1 MWFGGGSWRSQRYT
15 LATEIWPRALGC
27 TPSWPWPPT
36 WYPSRGTHTGDAA
49 HAGAQDGT
57 GARCSPGATGHAR
70 RAAEDRGTAGGVSRY
85 PVVTGR
91 HGRSGSRPEPGN
103 DGRALVKIVDCF
115 AFPCSQCATGRPCPA
130 RGARAPAAGTRLTV
144 CGPEVAGE
152 ESACESQ
159 G

>member
-36 WYPSRGTHTGDAA
+36 WYPSRGTRTGDAA

-70 RAAEDRGTAGGVSRY
+70 RAAEARGTAGGVSRY
-85 PVVTGR
+85 PAVTGR
-91 HGRSGSRPEPGN
+91 HGRSGPRPEPGN
-103 DGRALVKIVDCF
+103 GGRALVKDRRSLRLSLF
-115 AFPCSQCATGRPCPA
+115 PA
-130 RGARAPAAGTRLTV
+130 RDWPPPARH
-144 CGPEVAGE
+144 GE
-152 ESACESQ
+152 R
-159 G
+159 GRVLRV